1 MGRGALPVF
10 RHQDELAAKNQ
21 IFGRDLRPDE
31 LCRMSDQRSSH
42 FRMSRRSAGGPGR
55 PQVLQGR
62 HGQEHVRH
70 RLLHA
75 VQRRAKRHLL
85 EAGPSVHGGL
95 SDGSGLATC
104 LCFRVRFKLNYH

>member
-21 IFGRDLRPDE
+21 IFGRNLRPDE
-31 LCRMSDQRSSH
+31 LHRMSDQRSSH
-42 FRMSRRSAGGPGR
+42 FRLSRRSAGSPGR
-55 PQVLQGR
+55 PQMLQGR

-75 VQRRAKRHLL
+75 LQRRTEGHLL
-85 EAGPSVHGGL
+85 EARPPVDGGL
-95 SDGSGLATC
+95 SDGAGLATC
-104 LCFRVRFKLNYH
+104 LCF